1 MHSLMQK
8 AAFATGAIALS
19 LVLLPPLAGVA
30 EHLFAAHMMQH
41 LLIIAAAA
49 PLLVLSGVFSGFE
62 RSAVGRTLTHPVT
75 AWLAFVGV
83 FLFWHWPVAFQWAAG
98 DEASRLLE
106 HISILV
112 TAILFWSVGLSPN
125 GRHDLSYGA
134 RALFVM
140 TAAVATDL
148 PGAIMVFAPRAL
160 CTMPAENA
168 AHWGLTPLQDQQ
180 IAGMLMWVPANLVF
194 FGIATWLFGRWM
206 TDTAHQT
213 PSSSSQH
220 VVIP

>member
-1 MHSLMQK
+1 MPSLMQK
-8 AAFATGAIALS
+8 LAFAAGAFALA
-19 LVLLPPLAGVA
+19 LVLLPPLSGIA

-49 PLLVLSGVFSGFE
+49 PLLALSGVFAGFE
-62 RSAVGRTLTHPVT
+62 CTRLGQALAHPVT

-83 FLFWHWPVAFQWAAG
+83 FLFWHWPAAFQWAAG
-98 DEASRLLE
+98 NEASRLLE
-106 HISILV
+106 HISILI
-112 TAILFWSVGLSPN
+112 TAILFWNVALSP
-125 GRHDLSYGA
+125 RQDLSRGA
-134 RALFVM
+134 QALFVM

-168 AHWGLTPLQDQQ
+168 APWGLTPLQDQQ

-194 FGIATWLFGRWM
+194 FGIATWLFGLWM
-206 TDTAHQT
+206 TDTAQQT
-213 PSSSSQH
+213 QSSSSEH
-220 VVIP
+220 LVIP